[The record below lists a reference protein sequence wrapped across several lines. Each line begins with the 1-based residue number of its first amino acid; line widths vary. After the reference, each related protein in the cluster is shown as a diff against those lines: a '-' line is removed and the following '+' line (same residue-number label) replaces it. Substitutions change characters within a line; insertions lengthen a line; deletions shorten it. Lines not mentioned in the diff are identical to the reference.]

1 MTSRRNRIVQE
12 LIGFLLNTSH
22 FLVERFPLFIFLPP
36 ATVMDDSSE
45 NLGGTEECNS
55 SESGW
60 TIYIAS
66 PIHENDD
73 DSDDSYNS
81 TERKGYKDYRSDD
94 GGDAASDDSL
104 ASDASS
110 GPSHQGGP
118 CRTKEGSHRRDDIA
132 HAEGK
137 VNRRS
142 SGKKYDKQVERKQYA
157 VDTKAAKKE
166 QGHKGKSATENLQGK
181 GKSRKN

>member
-1 MTSRRNRIVQE
+1 MHGRVHLS
-12 LIGFLLNTSH
+12 GG
-22 FLVERFPLFIFLPP
+22 
-36 ATVMDDSSE
+36 ATVMDDPSE
-45 NLGGTEECNS
+45 NIGGREECNS

-60 TIYIAS
+60 TMYIAS
-66 PIHENDD
+66 PVHENNPENDD
-73 DSDDSYNS
+73 DDDDDDNY
-81 TERKGYKDYRSDD
+81 TERKGYKDYPSDD
-94 GGDAASDDSL
+94 GGDPASDDSM

-142 SGKKYDKQVERKQYA
+142 SGKKHDKQVERKQYPA
-157 VDTKAAKKE
+157 DIKAAKKE
-166 QGHKGKSATENLQGK
+166 QGHKAKNATENLQGK